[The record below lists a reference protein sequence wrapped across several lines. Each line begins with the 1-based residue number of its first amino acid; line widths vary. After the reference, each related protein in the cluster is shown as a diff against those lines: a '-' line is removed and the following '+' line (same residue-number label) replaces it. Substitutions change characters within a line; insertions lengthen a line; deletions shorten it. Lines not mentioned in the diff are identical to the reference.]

1 MGVLH
6 SHPFGPSR
14 TLQKWREFA
23 RCAPGRRGV
32 RPRARQRRAAGDRR
46 GQGQAPSEREHTP
59 VLRVAFGAAAPRP
72 RRERQ
77 SPPPPHRNPG
87 PQSRNS
93 EGPATPRRPAFVGE
107 RESRSPVAVRR
118 SGGARQR
125 DPGDP
130 RGGAVQGHEVLAWTL
145 IEGSFYRAPRAL
157 SSCGPGALALVGSSP
172 AGALIPQS
180 YKQIVLGGGC
190 WDPKHSLCK
199 GNREPEGEIR
209 PRSGGLGSALALS

>member
-77 SPPPPHRNPG
+77 SPHPPPT
-87 PQSRNS
+87 
-93 EGPATPRRPAFVGE
+93 ATQA
-107 RESRSPVAVRR
+107 RSH
-118 SGGARQR
+118 GTARAR
-125 DPGDP
+125 
-130 RGGAVQGHEVLAWTL
+130 L
-145 IEGSFYRAPRAL
+145 PRA
-157 SSCGPGALALVGSSP
+157 GPHL
-172 AGALIPQS
+172 
-180 YKQIVLGGGC
+180 
-190 WDPKHSLCK
+190 
-199 GNREPEGEIR
+199 
-209 PRSGGLGSALALS
+209 